1 LQSHIEMK
9 LYQYK
14 ALEVDEIRLLEL
26 HAGDLGSEL
35 QASLHIFR
43 LPEDEEP
50 KHGHEV
56 LLTRENGF
64 DVPNAPEYQALSYT
78 WGEDSATQHL
88 LKVLEDNNFS
98 VIRIKPNLDDALRQ
112 LRQSIQPNESQLF
125 WIDSICINQDDI
137 LEKNTQIKKM
147 AMIYNRADSVSVWL
161 GCEDEDSRRAIDFI
175 KTLVKLYDFDP
186 LTRNPGTFPEWAAL
200 LNLMQRHWFNRRW
213 IVQEIALA
221 RRATI
226 FCGDQSVSWQDF
238 ASAVALFI
246 SRHQDLR
253 PLFQSSK
260 ESQYHPN
267 FLGEVEALGAKTL
280 VDVTNNLFRKSDD
293 GVILERLLSLE
304 ALISSLT
311 AFEASSPHDTIYAV
325 LWLAHD
331 AEPDSKELAAMS
343 EDAVM
348 RTPVHSPQIDPFPSP
363 SPEPDEVL
371 PTLTLDDGSIQ
382 LPQSSI
388 PKTAFPRMNR
398 RSPSPARNEALNLVP
413 RKGTWL
419 RPPNAPFK
427 SLIDRSAS
435 DRSLRKAEQY
445 FEEDPEP
452 IIVDYSKDVYEVCR
466 QFLEFAITRSRSLDI
481 ICHPWAP
488 QPLKREPKLPSWISQ
503 VSSAPF
509 EKEPGQNSYSRVRA
523 DPLVGTPGNGSRNYN
538 ASGKTKV
545 YPSRGFIA
553 ERTLVATGFV
563 LDIVKVKESPA
574 CNGVIPS
581 AWGDL
586 IGWAGPPDPVPDRF
600 WRTLVADRGSEGH
613 KPPPAYF
620 PLACKWVFEQRSAER
635 DVNTNEILTSRRCPS
650 IATEFLRRVQPVTWG
665 RRLIL
670 SEGKRGS
677 QELLGLA
684 PAAVEEGDLICILY
698 GCSVPVILRKRK
710 KRRNADMPTFSH
722 ESTLEEDISAPMQD
736 QPTFSVPQWNP
747 NNTDDG
753 ASTTVET
760 DTQYTRRLTSLA
772 VPVETPSHQ
781 FSSHGVRKALGEG
794 NRDRKP
800 PSLTISRDGHHEYTF
815 IGEAYIHGMMAG
827 EGFKHRHEHR
837 NQTKYFH
844 LV

>member
-1 LQSHIEMK
+1 MRP
-9 LYQYK
+9 YQYHP
-14 ALEVDEIRLLEL
+14 LEIDEIRLLEL
-26 HAGDLGSEL
+26 HAGDIGGEL
-35 QASLHIFR
+35 QASIHIFR

-50 KHGHEV
+50 KQGHEV

-78 WGEDSATQHL
+78 WGEEAEIQHL
-88 LKVLEDNNFS
+88 LNILEDNGIS
-98 VIRIKPNLDDALRQ
+98 QICIKPNLDDALRQ
-112 LRQSIQPNESQLF
+112 FRQNIEPNKSRLF
-125 WIDSICINQDDI
+125 WIDAICINQADI

-147 AMIYNRADSVSVWL
+147 AMIYNRAESVSVWL
-161 GCEDEDSRRAIDFI
+161 GRENKDSHRAIEFI
-175 KTLVKLYDFDP
+175 KELVKLYDFDP
-186 LTRNPGTFPEWAAL
+186 LTRSPGTFPEWAAL
-200 LNLMQRHWFNRRW
+200 LNLMQRQWFNRRW

-226 FCGDQSVSWQDF
+226 FCGDQSVTWQDF

-260 ESQYHPN
+260 DSQYHPN
-267 FLGEVEALGAKTL
+267 FIGEVEALGAKTL
-280 VDVTNNLFRKSDD
+280 VDITNNLFRKSDD

-304 ALISSLT
+304 ALVSSLT
-311 AFEASSPHDTIYAV
+311 AFEASSPHDTIYAI

-331 AEPDSKELAAMS
+331 AEPDSKESAAMS
-343 EDAVM
+343 EDAVV
-348 RTPVHSPQIDPFPSP
+348 RTPAQSPQIDALPSP
-363 SPEPDEVL
+363 SPDPDEVIPSL
-371 PTLTLDDGSIQ
+371 RLEDEFIQ

-388 PKTAFPRMNR
+388 PRTTFPHTNR
-398 RSPSPARNEALNLVP
+398 RSPSPARNRTPSPRP
-413 RKGTWL
+413 RKAATWL
-419 RPPNAPFK
+419 RPPNAPIK
-427 SLIDRSAS
+427 SLVDRSAS

-452 IIVDYSKDVYEVCR
+452 IVVDYSKDVYEVCR
-466 QFLEFAITRSRSLDI
+466 QFLEFAMTRSRSLDI

-488 QPLKREPKLPSWISQ
+488 EPLACEPSLPSWISP
-503 VSSAPF
+503 VSKAPF
-509 EKEPGQNSYSRVRA
+509 EKLPGQNSYTRVRA
-523 DPLVGTPGNGSRNYN
+523 DPLVGTPGSGLRNYN

-545 YPSRGFIA
+545 YPSQGFIT

-563 LDIVKVKESPA
+563 LDTIKIKERPA
-574 CNGVIPS
+574 YNGIIPRT
-581 AWGDL
+581 WGDVV
-586 IGWAGPPDPVPDRF
+586 GWAGPSDPIPDRF

-620 PLACKWVFEQRSAER
+620 PLACKWVFEQRGTDG

-650 IATEFLRRVQPVTWG
+650 IAVEFLRRIQLVIWG

-677 QELLGLA
+677 QQLLGLA
-684 PAAVEEGDLICILY
+684 PPEVEEGDLICILY
-698 GCSVPVILRKRK
+698 GCSVPVILRRRK
-710 KRRNADMPTFSH
+710 KRRNDEAPTFSH
-722 ESTLEEDISAPMQD
+722 ESTLEEDAPKLMQD
-736 QPTFSVPQWNP
+736 LPMFSALRWDDSQK
-747 NNTDDG
+747 DDG
-753 ASTTVET
+753 LSMNVKTDAQMTVVS
-760 DTQYTRRLTSLA
+760 TSLA
-772 VPVETPSHQ
+772 VPVEAPSHQ
-781 FSSHGVRKALGEG
+781 FSSHGVRKVLGEVT
-794 NRDRKP
+794 RYSKP
-800 PSLTISRDGHHEYTF
+800 PNLTISRDGHHKYTF